1 MVYGSRKI
9 AESVTTT
16 GTTWLYNTTTQGE
29 MSSSGGLGFGVGV
42 GVGVAGG
49 PTLAAAQQG
58 QGVAALLVMLAVLCF
73 IFAYCCWGA
82 PFCRSLCRRHCCCR
96 LEDPEPDSRFS
107 NNDQTMVATP
117 TIILLPH
124 GRMLVVDGTIFTQF
138 QTDPTGLDL
147 VELGDSVLR
156 AQRNPRSINR
166 HQLQNSQG
174 SILEMDAE
182 TPSKD
187 SLGSVGCFPPP
198 TYESIYGKE
207 ESDMPPSYSDILL
220 HRFAN
225 LPHDINMHNYC
236 HDSKEEIEMQSLDGC
251 PHILSNPMNTI
262 AYPYATVTNFS
273 SQSFPRRNVSRNPSI
288 ISNPLDSYYVD
299 NELELYRLSQEMVP
313 RVFSNTNFEA
323 LRTYQ
328 DETSF
333 YNMNG
338 NESEQQNDMLSNN
351 GNYCTSDNNIQ
362 QNNERIVS
370 NNIDE
375 VSNNITANELM
386 NTRNL
391 VRSISRISQESRNN
405 IENSQRDN
413 QETGIVFV
421 RLPHSENHNNSH
433 TPQNWYNNTNEND
446 RPAIQVNQENQS
458 TLRNMHS
465 ENEQMNETN
474 HNIESNSITYYIRNQ
489 STDEARSHRLENES
503 AYSDEE
509 PRNFG
514 ALADIRESRV

>member
-1 MVYGSRKI
+1 MVFGTRKVSE
-9 AESVTTT
+9 ATTTT
-16 GTTWLYNTTTQGE
+16 GSTWLYNITTQGE

-82 PFCRSLCRRHCCCR
+82 PFCRSLCRRYCCCR
-96 LEDPEPDSRFS
+96 LEDPEPDSRFGNS
-107 NNDQTMVATP
+107 DQAMVATP

-187 SLGSVGCFPPP
+187 SLGSIGCFPPP

-225 LPHDINMHNYC
+225 LPHDIDMHNYC
-236 HDSKEEIEMQSLDGC
+236 HDGKEEIEMQSLDGC
-251 PHILSNPMNTI
+251 PHILRNPMDAI
-262 AYPYATVTNFS
+262 AYPYMTNFS
-273 SQSFPRRNVSRNPSI
+273 SQSFPRRTVSRNPSI

-299 NELELYRLSQEMVP
+299 NELELYRMAQGMVP
-313 RVFSNTNFEA
+313 RVFSNANFEA
-323 LRTYQ
+323 LRAYQ
-328 DETSF
+328 HETSF
-333 YNMNG
+333 HIVNG
-338 NESEQQNDMLSNN
+338 NGGQQREGETLPEN
-351 GNYCTSDNNIQ
+351 GNYCATTDNSVR
-362 QNNERIVS
+362 NNERIS
-370 NNIDE
+370 MNGSEE
-375 VSNNITANELM
+375 VPRGAVPANEVM

-391 VRSISRISQESRNN
+391 ARSLSRISQESRNN
-405 IENSQRDN
+405 VENAQRDVHSQPSQRC
-413 QETGIVFV
+413 
-421 RLPHSENHNNSH
+421 
-433 TPQNWYNNTNEND
+433 
-446 RPAIQVNQENQS
+446 
-458 TLRNMHS
+458 
-465 ENEQMNETN
+465 NETDRSRSQVDQEEPSSHRSIHFESQEVN
-474 HNIESNSITYYIRNQ
+474 ESNCNNESNPAGYYIR
-489 STDEARSHRLENES
+489 SRSSDDAGRSQAVETES
-503 AYSDEE
+503 NYSDEE
-509 PRNFG
+509 TRNFG